1 MTNNDV
7 RTLGID
13 VGGSGIKGAL
23 LDAQGQMI
31 SERLRVDTPY
41 PCPPD
46 TFVQTVV
53 DLRAQFGAHD
63 RVTVG
68 FPGLVRAG
76 RVELIVALSRSS
88 YLGPTD
94 PELDRLWRKYPL
106 ADRLRQE
113 FGVPTKVANDADV
126 QGCAVASG
134 EGFEFVMTLGTGVGA
149 ALFSEGRLLP
159 HLELGHA
166 PFRHGQS
173 VEDQI
178 GNAARKKV
186 GKRRWRSRVLKA
198 IDAYRTYLFFDRI
211 YIGGGNA
218 KQLDPDALPE
228 DAVVIPNTAG
238 ITGGVRIWDLDI
250 DTGD

>member
-1 MTNNDV
+1 MAINDV
-7 RTLGID
+7 HTLGID
-13 VGGSGIKGAL
+13 VGGSGIKGAI
-23 LDAQGQMI
+23 LDSQGQMV
-31 SERLRVDTPY
+31 SERLRVQTPY

-46 TFVQTVV
+46 TFVETVAA
-53 DLRAQFGAHD
+53 LRNRFGPHD

-68 FPGLVRAG
+68 FPGLIRAG
-76 RVELIVALSRSS
+76 RVDLIVALSRAR

-94 PELDRLWRKYPL
+94 PELERLWRKYPL
-106 ADRLRQE
+106 ADRLTEE

-126 QGCAVASG
+126 QGCAVARG

-166 PFRHGQS
+166 PFRRGDTF
-173 VEDQI
+173 EDQI

-186 GKRRWRSRVLKA
+186 GKRRWRSRVQKA
-198 IDAYRTYLFFDRI
+198 VKAYRKFLFFDHI

-218 KQLDPDALPE
+218 RLLDPEQLPE
-228 DAVVIPNTAG
+228 DATIVPNSAG